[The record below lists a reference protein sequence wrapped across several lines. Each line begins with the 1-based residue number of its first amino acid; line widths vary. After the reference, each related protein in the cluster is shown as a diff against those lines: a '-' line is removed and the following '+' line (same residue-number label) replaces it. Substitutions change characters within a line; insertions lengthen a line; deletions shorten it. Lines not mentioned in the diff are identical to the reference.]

1 MEDPVHFFKCK
12 EDSSCRPRSQHR
24 NAAESS
30 LRLFHHRI
38 WSTSSDRQPGQMETL
53 SSYRLIQ
60 PEACWSSCG
69 RGSCSCS
76 VYARDRVGN
85 TWRRRTWVFGILE
98 SRGDSRRP
106 VLRLVKRRNKQT
118 LLPIIKQHV
127 RPQSVIISDEWR
139 AYSTLS
145 QVGYVHHTVNHS
157 VNFVDLVTGN
167 HTQHIERAWNT
178 YKHEVWRLRGNRN
191 EKALKDQLLFIE
203 WTYWLGRKHRK
214 GVLGR
219 LLKDIRVE

>member
-1 MEDPVHFFKCK
+1 MIQDGIAG
-12 EDSSCRPRSQHR
+12 SS
-24 NAAESS
+24 A
-30 LRLFHHRI
+30 
-38 WSTSSDRQPGQMETL
+38 TL
-53 SSYRLIQ
+53 SKMSKRLRKR
-60 PEACWSSCG
+60 CNKSMKKYG
-69 RGSCSCS
+69 RRGQRVGGINAVVHIDESKFCHKRK
-76 VYARDRVGN
+76 YARGRIGN

-98 SRGDSRRP
+98 IRGDSRRP

-157 VNFVDLVTGN
+157 VNFVDPVTGN